1 MVEVSSSTKGQEPQL
16 ITTAHVMFPFS
27 ENTAG
32 LRDSHAID
40 RAIKPSFSNGS
51 KKRQPYS
58 PKFHTSHYCIYKL
71 NILTLLQETKTVSK
85 SSLCV

>member
-16 ITTAHVMFPFS
+16 ITTAQVMFPFS

-32 LRDSHAID
+32 LRDSHATD

-51 KKRQPYS
+51 KNEA
-58 PKFHTSHYCIYKL
+58 T
-71 NILTLLQETKTVSK
+71 ILPLSFTLYTTVSTN
-85 SSLCV
+85 